1 MVVGCS
7 RRGPQTGCLPS
18 WGVLMAFPRVVII
31 GAGFGGLKAA
41 RSLAGAPVE
50 VVLVDRHNY
59 HLFQPL
65 LYQVASAGL
74 EPEEI
79 AHPVRGILRRQRN
92 ARFLLTEVRRVDLTA
107 RQVVTSEGPLDY
119 DTLILAAGSVTQ
131 FFGLSSVAERA
142 FGLKDLMDAIRLRN
156 HVLTM
161 FEQASKQPEGDA
173 AARARLLTFVIV
185 GGGPTGVELAGA
197 FRELYSHV
205 LARDY
210 PALDFRQVRV
220 VLVEATDRLL
230 PALAPE
236 LGQQAV
242 RTLERMGV
250 EVRLGAALSSADE
263 EGVTF
268 QDGSRIP
275 CATLVWAAGVRASPL
290 ADTLGLA
297 ACRGNR
303 VCVEPTLQV
312 IGHPEAYAIGDMA
325 YLEGPDGRPYPMVAP
340 VAIQQGEAA
349 ARNII
354 RSLRGEPL
362 QSFRYYDRG
371 TMATI
376 GRRAAVAQVFGLK
389 LTGGLAWLAWLFVHL
404 MSLVGFR
411 NRVLVFL
418 NWAYG
423 YLSYDRGAR
432 IITET

>member
-1 MVVGCS
+1 VNAA
-7 RRGPQTGCLPS
+7 TGC
-18 WGVLMAFPRVVII
+18 PRVVII

-41 RSLAGAPVE
+41 RTLARAPVD
-50 VVLVDRHNY
+50 VLLVDRHNY

-74 EPEEI
+74 EAEETAYPI
-79 AHPVRGILRRQRN
+79 RGILRRQKN
-92 ARFLLTEVRRVDLTA
+92 ARFLMAEVTSVDLGA
-107 RQVVTSEGPLDY
+107 RQVVTSEGVLDY
-119 DTLILAAGSVTQ
+119 DYLVLAAGSVTQ
-131 FFGLSSVAERA
+131 FFGVESVARRA

-161 FEQASKQPEGDA
+161 FEQAARLADQEL
-173 AARARLLTFVIV
+173 RARLLTFVIV

-197 FRELYSHV
+197 FRELYNHV
-205 LARDY
+205 LKRDY

-220 VLVEATDRLL
+220 LLVEATDRLL

-236 LGQQAV
+236 LGQEAV
-242 RTLERMGV
+242 RRLEAMGV
-250 EVRLGAALSSADE
+250 EVRLGAALTGADDD
-263 EGVTF
+263 GIVF
-268 QDGSRIP
+268 NDGSRLD
-275 CATLVWAAGVRASPL
+275 CATLVWAAGVRGSL
-290 ADTLGLA
+290 LGDTLGLA
-297 ACRGNR
+297 ACRGSR
-303 VCVEPTLQV
+303 VCVVPSLQV
-312 IGHPEAYAIGDMA
+312 AGWPDAYAIGDMA
-325 YLEGPDGRPYPMVAP
+325 YLEGPGGQAYPMVAP

-349 ARNII
+349 ARNI
-354 RSLRGEPL
+354 LRQIKGEQPL
-362 QSFRYYDRG
+362 PFQYRDRG

-376 GRRAAVAQVFGLK
+376 GRRAAVAQVAGLR

>member
-1 MVVGCS
+1 MSAAVN
-7 RRGPQTGCLPS
+7 R
-18 WGVLMAFPRVVII
+18 PRVVIV

-41 RSLAGAPVE
+41 RTLAKAPVD
-50 VVLVDRHNY
+50 VLLVDRHNY

-74 EPEEI
+74 EPEET
-79 AHPVRGILRRQRN
+79 AYPVRGILRGQKN
-92 ARFLLTEVRRVDLTA
+92 ARFLLAEVERVDLGA
-107 RQVVTSEGPLDY
+107 RQVVTSEGVLEYDY
-119 DTLILAAGSVTQ
+119 LVLAAGSVTQ
-131 FFGLSSVAERA
+131 FLGMESVAQCA

-156 HVLTM
+156 HVLTR
-161 FEQASKQPEGDA
+161 FEQASRA
-173 AARARLLTFVIV
+173 AGQEHRARLLTFVIV

-197 FRELYSHV
+197 FRELYNHV
-205 LARDY
+205 LKRDY

-230 PALAPE
+230 AAMAPE
-236 LGQQAV
+236 LGERAR
-242 RTLERMGV
+242 RTLAAMGV
-250 EVRLGAALSSADE
+250 EVRLGASIASADDQ
-263 EGVTF
+263 GVLF
-268 QDGSRIP
+268 KDGSRLD
-275 CATLVWAAGVRASPL
+275 CATIVWVAGVRGSPL
-290 ADTLGLA
+290 GDTLGPA
-297 ACRGNR
+297 ACRGSR
-303 VCVEPTLQV
+303 VCVGPSLQV
-312 IGHPEAYAIGDMA
+312 AGRPEVYAIGDMA
-325 YLEGPDGRPYPMVAP
+325 YLEVAGGGEYPMVAP

-349 ARNII
+349 ACNI
-354 RSLRGEPL
+354 LRQIGGEQPL
-362 QSFRYYDRG
+362 PFRYRDRG

-389 LTGGLAWLAWLFVHL
+389 LSGGLAWLAWLFVHL

>member
-1 MVVGCS
+1 MS
-7 RRGPQTGCLPS
+7 QT
-18 WGVLMAFPRVVII
+18 ADRPRVVII

-41 RSLAGAPVE
+41 RTLASAPVD
-50 VVLVDRHNY
+50 VLLVDRHNY

-74 EPEEI
+74 EPEETAYPI
-79 AHPVRGILRRQRN
+79 RGILRRQRN
-92 ARFLLTEVRRVDLTA
+92 ARFLLAEVERVDLAA
-107 RQVVTSEGPLDY
+107 RQVVTNEGVVTYDY
-119 DTLILAAGSVTQ
+119 LVLAAGSVTQ
-131 FFGLSSVAERA
+131 FFGMESVAQRA

-161 FEQASKQPEGDA
+161 FEQA
-173 AARARLLTFVIV
+173 ARSAELEKCVRLLTFVIV

-197 FRELYSHV
+197 FRELYNHV

-230 PALAPE
+230 TALAPE
-236 LGQQAV
+236 LGEEAV
-242 RTLERMGV
+242 RTLKSMGV
-250 EVRLGAALSSADE
+250 EVRLGAALAGADDD
-263 EGVTF
+263 GIIF
-268 QDGSRIP
+268 KDGSRLD
-275 CATLVWAAGVRASPL
+275 CATLVWAAGVRGSPL
-290 ADTLGLA
+290 GDTLGLA
-297 ACRGNR
+297 ACRGSR
-303 VCVEPTLQV
+303 VCVEPSLQV
-312 IGHPEAYAIGDMA
+312 TGHPEVYAIGDLA
-325 YLEGPDGRPYPMVAP
+325 YLEAPGGQAYPMVAP

-349 ARNII
+349 ARNIVRQI
-354 RSLRGEPL
+354 QAEPP
-362 QSFRYYDRG
+362 QPFRYQDRG

-376 GRRAAVAQVFGLK
+376 GRRAAVAQVGGLK

>member
-1 MVVGCS
+1 M
-7 RRGPQTGCLPS
+7 PI
-18 WGVLMAFPRVVII
+18 PRVVII

-41 RSLAGAPVE
+41 RTLASVPVD
-50 VVLVDRHNY
+50 VLLVDRHNY

-92 ARFLLTEVRRVDLTA
+92 ARFLLTEVTGVDLAT
-107 RQVVTSEGPLDY
+107 RQVLTAEGPLGY
-119 DTLILAAGSVTQ
+119 DTLIMAAGSVTQ

-142 FGLKDLMDAIRLRN
+142 FGLKDLMDSIRLRN

-161 FEQASKQPEGDA
+161 FEQASKEADPA
-173 AARARLLTFVIV
+173 ACARLLTFVIV

-210 PALDFRQVRV
+210 PGLDFRKVRV
-220 VLVEATDRLL
+220 VLVEATDCLL

-236 LGQQAV
+236 LGRHGV

-250 EVRLGAALSSADE
+250 EVRLGAALTDADGV
-263 EGVTF
+263 GVTF
-268 QDGSRIP
+268 KDGSRIP

-303 VCVEPTLQV
+303 VCVGPTLQV
-312 IGHPEAYAIGDMA
+312 PGHPEVYAIGDMA
-325 YLEGPDGRPYPMVAP
+325 YLEGSDGQPYPMVAP

-349 ARNII
+349 ARNVM
-354 RSLRGEPL
+354 RALRGEPL
-362 QSFRYYDRG
+362 QPFRYRDQG

-376 GRRAAVAQVFGLK
+376 GRREAVAQVFGLK

-432 IITET
+432 IITDS